1 VNDVAEAGFTYEVV
15 AQDNG
20 RFAVM
25 LRWEHHPETDRIV
38 ADGMAR
44 RDEAA
49 LLAERCTLAG
59 LSVTD
64 IRRIRD
70 SAVREAVATER
81 FETIY

>member
-1 VNDVAEAGFTYEVV
+1 MNDVQEAGFTFEVV
-15 AQDNG
+15 AQENG

-25 LRWEHHPETDRIV
+25 LRWEYHPETDRVV

-49 LLAERCTLAG
+49 LLAEKCTLGG

-70 SAVREAVATER
+70 SAVREAVATEK